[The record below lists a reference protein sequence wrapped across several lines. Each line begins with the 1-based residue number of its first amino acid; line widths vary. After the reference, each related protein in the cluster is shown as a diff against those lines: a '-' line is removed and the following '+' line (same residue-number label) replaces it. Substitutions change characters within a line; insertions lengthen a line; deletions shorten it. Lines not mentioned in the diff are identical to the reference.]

1 MTISVYPR
9 YVGPTIEY
17 RFASLYPRWLG
28 NIIDGVLPPELEEWL
43 GGVVVLDEQYG
54 AAAVGSAIA
63 ALVATPIL
71 AVLARS
77 ARMDAIQSSLLRDAT
92 VSNMEHEV
100 ITLASK
106 ITALYAKVR
115 AGVDN
120 LTTSVDVDERNK
132 FDAEV
137 SNEEPK
143 I

>member
-28 NIIDGVLPPELEEWL
+28 NIIGGVLPPELEEWL

-54 AAAVGSAIA
+54 AAAVGSALA
-63 ALVATPIL
+63 ALVTTPVL

-77 ARMDAIQSSLLRDAT
+77 ARIDAIESSLLRDTT
-92 VSNMEHEV
+92 VSNTEHEV

-106 ITALYAKVR
+106 MTALYAKVR

-120 LTTSVDVDERNK
+120 LTTSVDVDERNDFGAK
-132 FDAEV
+132 V
-137 SNEEPK
+137 SDEEPK